1 MSNGSQL
8 EEDYTAAIVVLPFD
22 EETKGG
28 RGTLDFSLDA
38 DGHIVTTLGAAKG
51 DACGPWPGAV

>member
-1 MSNGSQL
+1 M
-8 EEDYTAAIVVLPFD
+8 AIVVLPFD

-51 DACGPWPGAV
+51 RTCWPWSGAI